1 MPGNRYKKANMR
13 RTSTVPEERRPSETN
28 DLLGEPVQPTEHS
41 YNGSPESIPS
51 SGGLEMTTSA
61 PDTMESETTT
71 APYPAVSSPFG
82 TPELNDV
89 VHALGSPR
97 KSKEK
102 EDETTQ
108 RAFGSP
114 VPIDEDKP
122 L

>member
-1 MPGNRYKKANMR
+1 MPGNRYKKGNLR
-13 RTSTVPEERRPSETN
+13 RTSTVPEERRPSETI
-28 DLLGEPVQPTEHS
+28 DPLGEPVQPTDHS
-41 YNGSPESIPS
+41 YNESPDSMLG
-51 SGGLEMTTSA
+51 SGGLETTNSA

-71 APYPAVSSPFG
+71 APFPMVSSPFG
-82 TPELNDV
+82 TPESD
-89 VHALGSPR
+89 SSR